1 MCPRL
6 DSSTEGSRRAFAN
19 AFECTSCITLVKS
32 ISFANIKAL
41 VAPRGYST
49 CKSPPPSFELLT
61 AAITRPLSSL
71 MMIPLLCVIS
81 L

>member
-1 MCPRL
+1 MCPIL

-32 ISFANIKAL
+32 ISFANIKSL

-49 CKSPPPSFELLT
+49 YKSPPELLT
-61 AAITRPLSSL
+61 AAVTRPLSSL